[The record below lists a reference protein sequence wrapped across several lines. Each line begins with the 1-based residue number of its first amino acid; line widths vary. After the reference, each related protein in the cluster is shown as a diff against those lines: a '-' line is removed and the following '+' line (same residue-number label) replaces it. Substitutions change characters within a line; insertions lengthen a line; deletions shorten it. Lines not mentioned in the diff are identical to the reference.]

1 MTNDIE
7 SILLSEQQL
16 QSKVAELAQR
26 ITEDYRDKDPL
37 FIGVLK
43 GSFVFMADLIRHVSI
58 PCEMDFM
65 SLSSYGNKSETTGA
79 VRIVQDLNRDIE
91 GRHIIIIEDILDS
104 GLTLNY
110 LVGYLSGRNPASIR
124 LCALLDKPSRRR
136 APIQADY
143 VGFEIPDTFV
153 VGYGLDFAE
162 RYRNLPY
169 IGILKPAVY
178 A

>member
-143 VGFEIPDTFV
+143 VGFEIPDAFV